1 MISPDRK
8 KPHKGRRRTEAAT
21 FEALWKHAVKSMHAG
36 RSDDRDRATTATA
49 TPAVTTK
56 RAAAKARAIK

>member
-8 KPHKGRRRTEAAT
+8 KPLKGRRRTEAAT

-36 RSDDRDRATTATA
+36 KSEDGERS
-49 TPAVTTK
+49 TPSASK
-56 RAAAKARAIK
+56 RAPAKARSAK